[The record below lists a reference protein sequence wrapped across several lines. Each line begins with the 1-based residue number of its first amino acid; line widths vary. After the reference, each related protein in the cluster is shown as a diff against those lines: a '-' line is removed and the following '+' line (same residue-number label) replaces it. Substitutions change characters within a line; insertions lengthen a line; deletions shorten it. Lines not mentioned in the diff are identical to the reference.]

1 MVADCGTRPD
11 KVNMEDVLEG
21 GRWHNGAP
29 WMKMTLEEAIHT
41 EAIKPAMD
49 LRINDEE
56 KDDFKEG
63 IVFEAA
69 PEILTRGHNIQGNP
83 VSIHIT
89 ETKINEKRVEKIE
102 QRSKFSDYIY
112 SPVKLPFKRFMR
124 ILQLLVKFIVKKFQN
139 VEGLVSKIGLVEQIP
154 AMMLNHR

>member
-56 KDDFKEG
+56 KMTLKKESYLRQHLKFLQQVTIFKD
-63 IVFEAA
+63 IQSVF
-69 PEILTRGHNIQGNP
+69 I
-83 VSIHIT
+83 
-89 ETKINEKRVEKIE
+89 
-102 QRSKFSDYIY
+102 
-112 SPVKLPFKRFMR
+112 
-124 ILQLLVKFIVKKFQN
+124 
-139 VEGLVSKIGLVEQIP
+139 
-154 AMMLNHR
+154 